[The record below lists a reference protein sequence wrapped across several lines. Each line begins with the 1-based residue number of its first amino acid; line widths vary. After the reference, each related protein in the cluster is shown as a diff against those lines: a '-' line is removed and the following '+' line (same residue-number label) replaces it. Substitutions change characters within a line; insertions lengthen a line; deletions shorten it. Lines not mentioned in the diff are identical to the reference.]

1 MSSKSSRKSR
11 VHEAP
16 CECGEVE
23 RHVAEAYFPIIRDE
37 QTGVYS
43 LLSCDSRWST
53 PLAFC
58 FACGGR
64 LPGGEGERDRPR
76 E

>member
-1 MSSKSSRKSR
+1 MTSKPARR
-11 VHEAP
+11 LRDDDPP
-16 CECGEVE
+16 CECGEME

-37 QTGVYS
+37 QTSVYS

-53 PLAFC
+53 PINFC

-64 LPGGEGERDRPR
+64 LPDEKS
-76 E
+76 

>member
-1 MSSKSSRKSR
+1 MSSKPSRKSR
-11 VHEAP
+11 EKSPP
-16 CECGEVE
+16 CGCGEIE

-53 PLAFC
+53 PLKYC

-64 LPGGEGERDRPR
+64 LPVGEE
-76 E
+76 